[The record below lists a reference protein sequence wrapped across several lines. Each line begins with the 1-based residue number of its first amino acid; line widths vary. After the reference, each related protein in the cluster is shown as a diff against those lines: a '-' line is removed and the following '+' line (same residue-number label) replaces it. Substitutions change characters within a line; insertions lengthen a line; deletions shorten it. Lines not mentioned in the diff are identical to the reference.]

1 MGQRL
6 VRIFHEQHQ
15 MQEEK
20 SALQVPEVG
29 AGGGLEEIEEE
40 VVVTEGHQNIEVI
53 PRIHVNSVIAD
64 NSKVAY

>member
-1 MGQRL
+1 
-6 VRIFHEQHQ
+6 